1 LSIDHTHDPAAPC
14 WVAGADGHADFPVQN
29 LPLGVFSP
37 QGEARPRGGMAI
49 GDWILDLGAAAP
61 LLSGE
66 ARTAAEAAAAP
77 ELNALLRLGRPAH
90 RALRRAVF
98 ALLTDPAQERAVA
111 PLLHPA
117 DQCHMHLPA
126 RIGDY
131 TDFYTGIH
139 HAENIGRLMRPDN
152 PLLPN
157 YKHVPIGY
165 HGRSSSIRLS
175 GRDVL
180 RPQGQTRAP
189 DQDAPLFGPTRRLD
203 YELEMGI
210 WIGAGN
216 ELGHPVPIGEA
227 RQHIAGLSIL
237 NDWSARDFQI
247 WEYQPLGPFLAK
259 SFMSS
264 ISPWIVTADAL
275 DPYRTAQP
283 PRAEGDPRPLPYLMD
298 PGDQASGAYD
308 VRMEVHLLTPAMR
321 ASGAAGHRLSRGSML
336 AMYWTA
342 AQLVTH
348 HTSNG
353 CNLCPGDLL
362 GTGTLSGAAED
373 SFGSLI
379 ELTYGGKQP
388 LALPSGE
395 SRTFLED
402 GDEVIMTAYALAL
415 GRARIGFG
423 ECRARIVGQ

>member
-1 LSIDHTHDPAAPC
+1 MRRCSIPQTSAAC
-14 WVAGADGHADFPVQN
+14 IC
-29 LPLGVFSP
+29 LPGS
-37 QGEARPRGGMAI
+37 A
-49 GDWILDLGAAAP
+49 
-61 LLSGE
+61 
-66 ARTAAEAAAAP
+66 
-77 ELNALLRLGRPAH
+77 N
-90 RALRRAVF
+90 
-98 ALLTDPAQERAVA
+98 
-111 PLLHPA
+111 
-117 DQCHMHLPA
+117 
-126 RIGDY
+126 

-175 GRDVL
+175 GRDVP
-180 RPQGQTRAP
+180 RPNGQTKAP

-216 ELGHPVPIGEA
+216 ELGHAIPIGEA
-227 RQHIAGLSIL
+227 QQHIAGLAIL
-237 NDWSARDFQI
+237 NDWSARDVQI

-264 ISPWIVTADAL
+264 ISPWIVTTDAL
-275 DPYRTAQP
+275 EPYRVAQP
-283 PRAEGDPRPLPYLMD
+283 PRADGDPTPLPYLMD
-298 PGDQASGAYD
+298 PGDQTRGAYD
-308 VRMEVHLLTPAMR
+308 VRMEVHLLTSAMR
-321 ASGAAGHRLSRGSML
+321 ASGAPPYRLSRGSML

-342 AQLVTH
+342 AQLVAH

-353 CNLCPGDLL
+353 CNLCPGDLV
-362 GTGTLSGAAED
+362 GTGTLSGSSED

-388 LALPSGE
+388 LLLPGGE
-395 SRTFLED
+395 IRTFLED
-402 GDEVIMTAYALAL
+402 GDELIMIAYAQAP

-423 ECRARIVGQ
+423 ECRARVVGQ